1 MTKREQIIV
10 GIMLLVV
17 VYGVYTLFF
26 SSPSPKA
33 LVSSDKD
40 LETLNAFIAKVAD
53 KTKSGL
59 SKQQAYILGKAQAGW
74 KQDPL
79 IQISAKTELKDQEET
94 RARRELPGGFHVF

>member
-1 MTKREQIIV
+1 
-10 GIMLLVV
+10 MLLVV

-59 SKQQAYILGKAQAGW
+59 SKQQAYILGKAQAW
-74 KQDPL
+74 TNRNRKNFF
-79 IQISAKTELKDQEET
+79 ITKTRNLKST
-94 RARRELPGGFHVF
+94 KFIFSPFRVFVLSYFRD